1 MCTYNSTHRTC
12 SLICLIFALGVCR
25 LKYWD
30 DLLCHIHRNH
40 RGSVSP
46 YVLYPNQQVWNCEWP
61 LHHQTRH
68 STDVLFVL
76 LPTVTKL
83 YSYSCP
89 TKKQLQPFIHSELVN
104 QIQRQQISRTRTK
117 HCQYFLWTWVPSLT
131 EMSSNLLLA
140 SLPLL
145 PITGSKQEN
154 KRRGCQCG
162 KLQKYFQ
169 ESLGP
174 HLSSWDKSSETQQL
188 RIVVED
194 QVDDRLEATGHRHV
208 SHNRM
213 TGNDWNIFGKGSHNS
228 TNLLR

>member
-1 MCTYNSTHRTC
+1 MCICRCANIIVSTHRTC

-30 DLLCHIHRNH
+30 DVLCHIHRNH

-89 TKKQLQPFIHSELVN
+89 TKKQLQPFIHSKLVN

-117 HCQYFLWTWVPSLT
+117 HCQYFFVNLSSLTHGNVIQLAPGITVPST
-131 EMSSNLLLA
+131 NHRFNWNPAAEDSC
-140 SLPLL
+140 
-145 PITGSKQEN
+145 
-154 KRRGCQCG
+154 RR
-162 KLQKYFQ
+162 
-169 ESLGP
+169 
-174 HLSSWDKSSETQQL
+174 SSWWPSWSRRPPPCFPQW
-188 RIVVED
+188 
-194 QVDDRLEATGHRHV
+194 DDWKWLEHLWERQP
-208 SHNRM
+208 
-213 TGNDWNIFGKGSHNS
+213 
-228 TNLLR
+228 